1 LNCGAASGRVH
12 AHFQIKKKN
21 LFCTI
26 TLLRSECGGKQV
38 RQGALGMRVIAALC
52 TAEDSAVAG
61 AAARVAVEA
70 AENVGSSC
78 SLQAGVNGPWKR
90 GG

>member
-1 LNCGAASGRVH
+1 M
-12 AHFQIKKKN
+12 
-21 LFCTI
+21 
-26 TLLRSECGGKQV
+26 
-38 RQGALGMRVIAALC
+38 RQGALGMGVIAALR
-52 TAEDSAVAG
+52 TAEDGAVAG
-61 AAARVAVEA
+61 AATRVAVEA